1 MYKNPLEAYQT
12 TDKATMSGR
21 DLEASVLTKA
31 ALKLSD
37 CQKNWGA
44 DERDIRLEEALKF
57 NQRIWSI
64 FQAELSKDDN
74 PLPNEIKA
82 NLLRLSAFVDKRI
95 FEVMADPLPEK
106 LNIVID
112 INNNIAAGL
121 RNAPVSAGEVKP
133 SGEVALAA
141 AV

>member
-12 TDKATMSGR
+12 TEKATMSGR
-21 DLEASVLTKA
+21 NLEASVLTKA
-31 ALKLSD
+31 ALKLAD
-37 CQKNWGA
+37 CQKKWDAEN
-44 DERDIRLEEALKF
+44 RDAILEDALKF

-74 PLPNEIKA
+74 PLPVELKT
-82 NLLRLSAFVDKRI
+82 NLLRLSAFIDKRI
-95 FEVMADPLPEK
+95 FEVMAEPQSEK

-121 RNAPVSAGEVKP
+121 RNAPVSVSEVKP
-133 SGEVALAA
+133 TEDVALAVA
-141 AV
+141 M